1 MFFGVRP
8 RIKKKKN
15 NKMESGS
22 VHSIS
27 ISISNPL
34 SEDESVDVSEKEE
47 DEDDLKDLK
56 NLEKEMEEEIAKDK
70 EQPEIMAGQFVRILS
85 LNQS

>member
-1 MFFGVRP
+1 
-8 RIKKKKN
+8 
-15 NKMESGS
+15 MESGS
-22 VHSIS
+22 VHS

-47 DEDDLKDLK
+47 DEEDDLKDLK

-70 EQPEIMAGQFVRILS
+70 EQPEIMAGQFVRISS
-85 LNQS
+85 LNES